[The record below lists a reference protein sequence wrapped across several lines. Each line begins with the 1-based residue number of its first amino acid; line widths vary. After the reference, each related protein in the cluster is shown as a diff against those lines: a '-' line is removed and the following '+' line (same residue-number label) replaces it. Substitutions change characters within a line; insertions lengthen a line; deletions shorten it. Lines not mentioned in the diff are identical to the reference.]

1 MLHVCSHVTH
11 TSKHEH
17 EGGGVVRG
25 GDRSE
30 DGGKDVSGY
39 PEEVCDSMSF
49 PIEEIRTGI
58 GLPLLKV
65 L

>member
-11 TSKHEH
+11 TSEHEH
-17 EGGGVVRG
+17 EGGSVVRG

-30 DGGKDVSGY
+30 DGGKDVRGH

-49 PIEEIRTGI
+49 TVEEIGTGI